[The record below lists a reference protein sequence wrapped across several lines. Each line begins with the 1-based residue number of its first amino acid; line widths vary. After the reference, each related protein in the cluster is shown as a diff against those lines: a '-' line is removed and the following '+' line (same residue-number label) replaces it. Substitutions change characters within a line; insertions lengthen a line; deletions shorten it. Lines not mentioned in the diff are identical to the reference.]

1 MSCSIIILTVFLK
14 NRNHNISS
22 DNNDN
27 DNTNNNHDK
36 SHLLRIR
43 KNGLNK
49 SVLKKMIMT
58 PTIPSLPTRYSFPKN
73 SYIIEDHSMTLKL
86 KRKSK
91 NVGAISG
98 TAK

>member
-1 MSCSIIILTVFLK
+1 MFVK
-14 NRNHNISS
+14 NSNHNISS

-27 DNTNNNHDK
+27 DNNNNHDK

-58 PTIPSLPTRYSFPKN
+58 PTMPSLPTRYSFPKN

-98 TAK
+98 TPK

>member
-49 SVLKKMIMT
+49 
-58 PTIPSLPTRYSFPKN
+58 
-73 SYIIEDHSMTLKL
+73 
-86 KRKSK
+86 
-91 NVGAISG
+91 
-98 TAK
+98 